1 MNTERQTSRGSRIL
15 LLLSILV
22 LAMAGGFW
30 TAQQLLQRPGK
41 VDELAW
47 TRFPEAREIA
57 SFDLLDHDS
66 KPFNKASLRDR
77 WSFVFFGYTH
87 CPDVCPTTLSTLNSV
102 AQRLE
107 DSGPPVQFVFV
118 SVDPQRDTPEQL
130 ARYVRYFN
138 GDFIGV
144 TGTEE
149 AIDQFTRQLGI
160 MHMQV
165 ANETGT
171 GSYLIDHSAGVLLF
185 DPDGRF
191 HAVFTPP
198 LSAEDMAGALRI
210 MEKDFQ

>member
-1 MNTERQTSRGSRIL
+1 MNTERQATRGPRIL

-41 VDELAW
+41 VDELAS
-47 TRFPEAREIA
+47 TRFPEAREVA
-57 SFDLLDHDS
+57 AFELLDHNS
-66 KPFNKASLRDR
+66 KPFNNAALRDH

-102 AQRLE
+102 AQRLK
-107 DSGPPVQFVFV
+107 DSGSPVRFVFV

-130 ARYVRYFN
+130 ARYVAYFN

-149 AIDQFTRQLGI
+149 AIDRFTRQLGI

-165 ANETGT
+165 ADETRPE
-171 GSYLIDHSAGVLLF
+171 SYLIDHSAGVLLF

-198 LSAEDMAGALRI
+198 LSAEAMAGAFRT